1 MSIAPNM
8 ILFGTWMET
17 TALSTPESLMM
28 IGNIMISCRI
38 ALLLSHRCRDMRFL
52 AYFNPVP
59 DTYADAVEKAGGF
72 AFLAQLSQEKSPF

>member
-1 MSIAPNM
+1 MQNRAPPLAQVPGHE
-8 ILFGTWMET
+8 IF
-17 TALSTPESLMM
+17 
-28 IGNIMISCRI
+28 
-38 ALLLSHRCRDMRFL
+38 